1 MSETLK
7 PCPFC
12 GGQGVMGT
20 GYSNGIYTATIECD
34 KCYVRTPDMM
44 GRHLKLVTQ
53 EAIDAW
59 NRRENGT
66 EK

>member
-1 MSETLK
+1 
-7 PCPFC
+7 
-12 GGQGVMGT
+12 MGT

-59 NRRENGT
+59 NRRVE
-66 EK
+66 